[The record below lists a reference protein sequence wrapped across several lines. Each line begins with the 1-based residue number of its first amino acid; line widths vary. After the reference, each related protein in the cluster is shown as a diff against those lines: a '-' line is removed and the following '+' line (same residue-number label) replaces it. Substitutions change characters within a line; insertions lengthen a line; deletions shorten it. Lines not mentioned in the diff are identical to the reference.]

1 MRRNRKQARSNQN
14 EGLKPDFEGPR
25 SSISSHSSGD
35 EGEDL
40 VHTRSTLPTTLLE
53 LSQAQSTSMDFNDNP
68 EGEVDPKRGN
78 TCNALS
84 GKTKPSQEIGQNIY
98 TKPVPMV
105 VICRFEVE
113 FVFPNQSHTP
123 LHFSL

>member
-14 EGLKPDFEGPR
+14 EGLKPDFERPQ

-35 EGEDL
+35 EGENL

-53 LSQAQSTSMDFNDNP
+53 LSQAQGTSMNFNDNP
-68 EGEVDPKRGN
+68 EVEADPKTGN

-84 GKTKPSQEIGQNIY
+84 GKIKPSQEIGQKKMKQNSNFGRD
-98 TKPVPMV
+98 M
-105 VICRFEVE
+105 
-113 FVFPNQSHTP
+113 
-123 LHFSL
+123 